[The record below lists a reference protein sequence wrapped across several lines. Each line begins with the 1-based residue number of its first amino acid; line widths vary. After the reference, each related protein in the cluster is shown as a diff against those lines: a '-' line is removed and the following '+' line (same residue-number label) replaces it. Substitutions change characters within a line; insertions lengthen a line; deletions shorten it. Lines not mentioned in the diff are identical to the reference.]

1 MRTRDAAVTFG
12 ASAILA
18 GALVLG
24 ATWIGGGAERV
35 TRDDVPVVATAPASL
50 DDTEPDAGPGSFV
63 AFAADFERFREW
75 ERLPIDGAMLPIG
88 VEPGPAYVYA
98 SARAP
103 AGTRRWP
110 VGTVLVK
117 TVENGAPHE
126 WTIHA
131 MVKRG
136 VPYNRGG
143 AIGWEF
149 FELAIDEDS
158 EHMRVVWRGNGP
170 PSGHGY
176 AAMGRDAGT
185 GAVPLVCNDCHGAAW
200 QDDGVLTPALSLAP

>member
-1 MRTRDAAVTFG
+1 VTTSTRTAVATLG

-18 GALVLG
+18 VLLAGGA
-24 ATWIGGGAERV
+24 AWIGAVPAE
-35 TRDDVPVVATAPASL
+35 RDDVAIAAPPARSTDVATDGGAR
-50 DDTEPDAGPGSFV
+50 SFV
-63 AFAADFERFREW
+63 AFAADFGDFRAW
-75 ERLPIDGAMLPIG
+75 ERLPITGAMLPIG

-103 AGTRRWP
+103 EGQRRWP
-110 VGTVLVK
+110 VGTILVK
-117 TVENGAPHE
+117 TIENGPPHT

-149 FELAIDEDS
+149 FELAIDEDGS
-158 EHMRVVWRGNGP
+158 MRVVWRGNGP

-185 GAVPLVCNDCHGAAW
+185 AAVPLVCNDCHGAAW
-200 QDDGVLTPALSLAP
+200 QDDGALTPALSLD